1 MLEPAARATR
11 DAGLAPGMEGGCR
24 YGRVYAGPDPRV
36 LRNGSRDMSTHFD
49 IVNTPTT
56 GLHVL
61 QGKLIYAYK
70 T

>member
-1 MLEPAARATR
+1 MLELPRALHATL
-11 DAGLAPGMEGGCR
+11 GLAPGMEGGCR